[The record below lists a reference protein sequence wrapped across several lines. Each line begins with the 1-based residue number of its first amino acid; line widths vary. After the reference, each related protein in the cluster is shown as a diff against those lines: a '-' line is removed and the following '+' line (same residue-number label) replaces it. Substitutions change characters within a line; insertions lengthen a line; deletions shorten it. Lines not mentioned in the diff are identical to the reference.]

1 MELSLL
7 SYFLPSEL
15 LEYFTITGVKE
26 LGEVSLKRMVLQI
39 ELEEKNQLPAG
50 YNIIE
55 YESKGFYPVKLIQ
68 DFPIRGK
75 ALYLAIKRRR
85 WRNKQDK
92 NKVIYNDYTFIAD
105 GSKLTKELSDFL
117 KGTGREP
124 GRYD

>member
-1 MELSLL
+1 MEVSLL

-50 YNIIE
+50 YNSSE